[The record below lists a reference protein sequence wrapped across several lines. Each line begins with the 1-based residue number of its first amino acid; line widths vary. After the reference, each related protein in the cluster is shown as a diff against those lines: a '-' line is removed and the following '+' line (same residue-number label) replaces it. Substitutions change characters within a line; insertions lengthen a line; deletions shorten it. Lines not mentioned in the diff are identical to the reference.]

1 MSVWF
6 RHFKSFFTFLL
17 LCKALC
23 RQILI
28 MLFLSIA
35 TFDLL
40 GQYSRTS
47 VKDFPVKSSVTLV
60 NNIFFFILTLQLAS
74 RYQGDVTVQE
84 VLNKVDVVIMPVL
97 NVDGYVYTWEKVGK
111 ERTSSKKKMLFH
123 CIFRFVKRG
132 RNLLVIFVEIETS

>member
-1 MSVWF
+1 M
-6 RHFKSFFTFLL
+6 
-17 LCKALC
+17 
-23 RQILI
+23 
-28 MLFLSIA
+28 
-35 TFDLL
+35 
-40 GQYSRTS
+40 
-47 VKDFPVKSSVTLV
+47 
-60 NNIFFFILTLQLAS
+60 
-74 RYQGDVTVQE
+74 QE